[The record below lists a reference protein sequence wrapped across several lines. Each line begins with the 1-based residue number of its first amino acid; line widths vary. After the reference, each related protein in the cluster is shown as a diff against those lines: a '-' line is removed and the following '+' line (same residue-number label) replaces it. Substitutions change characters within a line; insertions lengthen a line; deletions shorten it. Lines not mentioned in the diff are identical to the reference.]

1 MNHFKTSCLT
11 LARLFLLMS
20 DLQNI
25 LEARLQAAVVAAFG
39 SEYADTDPVIRP
51 SNNPKFGDYQANLAM
66 ALGKQLGQKPRDVA
80 EKIVASLVAEGLF
93 TGVEIAGPGF
103 INLTLDVSALSGAA
117 SSMAKSAQLG
127 VVSAQPPRQVVVD
140 YASPNLAKEMHIGH
154 LRSTIIGDAL
164 ARTLGFMGHQVTRQN
179 HIGDWGTQFG
189 MLLEHLIDQ
198 GWAPGSE
205 QDHSISD
212 LNTLYQDAKKRYD
225 REPEFAERARQR
237 VVALQAGEEAS
248 RAIWQQLIAESVRH
262 MNEVFARLGV
272 LLDDGDLAAE
282 SFYNDKLGA
291 VVADLSADGLL
302 HDLDGAKVAYVDG
315 YLNREGEPLP
325 MAVQK
330 SDGGFGYPATDL
342 AAVRYRVQGLGAD
355 RVIYVVDS
363 RQKDHFG
370 QFFALARQAGWVPD
384 DARLDYVSFGT
395 ILGKDKKP
403 FKTREGGTVK
413 LADVLDEAVVRAE
426 AAIAEKNPDLP
437 LEERQAVAQSVGIG
451 AVKYADLSNDR
462 IKDYVFDYDR
472 MLALDGN
479 TAPYLLYSYARI
491 RSIFRKGEIDFDAF
505 VGDSLAVGEP
515 AERALALQLLQF
527 AGVVA
532 SVADS
537 LEPHRLCNYL
547 YELATRYHRFFE
559 QCPVLKADDAA
570 TRASRLALCHLT
582 ARTLERG
589 LGLLGI
595 SVVERM

>member
-1 MNHFKTSCLT
+1 MK
-11 LARLFLLMS
+11 
-20 DLQNI
+20 DLQQI
-25 LEARLQAAVVAAFG
+25 LESRLQAAMAAAFG
-39 SEYADTDPVIRP
+39 DEYRDADPVVRP

-80 EKIVASLVAEGLF
+80 EKIVASLDAEGLF
-93 TGVEIAGPGF
+93 SAVDIAGPGF
-103 INLTLDVSALSGAA
+103 INLTLDPAALNAAA
-117 SSMAKSAQLG
+117 SAMADSSQLG
-127 VVSAQPPRQVVVD
+127 TTPADPPRQVVID

-164 ARTLGFMGHQVTRQN
+164 ARTLGFLGHRVTRQN

-198 GWAPGSE
+198 GWSPDTE

-225 REPEFAERARQR
+225 REPEFAERARNR
-237 VVALQAGEEAS
+237 VVALQAGEDAS
-248 RAIWQQLIAESVRH
+248 RAIWRQLIDESVRH
-262 MNEVFARLGV
+262 MNDVFVRLGV
-272 LLDDGDLAAE
+272 LLENDDLAAE

-291 VVADLSADGLL
+291 VVTDLAAAGLL
-302 HDLDGAKVAYVDG
+302 HDLDGAQVAYIDG

-342 AAVRYRVQGLGAD
+342 AAVRYRVQTLEAD

-384 DARLDYVSFGT
+384 EARLDYVSFGT

-413 LADVLDEAVVRAE
+413 LADVLDEAVSRAD

-437 LEERQAVAQSVGIG
+437 AEERQAVAQSVGIG

-491 RSIFRKGEIDFDAF
+491 RSIFRKGEIEFDGF
-505 VGDSLAVGEP
+505 VNDKLAANDP

-527 AGVVA
+527 GDVVE

-559 QCPVLKADDAA
+559 QCPVLKADDEA
-570 TRASRLALCHLT
+570 TKASRLALCHLT

-595 SVVERM
+595 NVVERM

>member
-1 MNHFKTSCLT
+1 MN
-11 LARLFLLMS
+11 
-20 DLQNI
+20 DLQQT
-25 LEARLQAAVVAAFG
+25 LESRLQAAMAAAFG
-39 SEYADTDPVIRP
+39 DEYRDADPVVRP

-80 EKIVASLVAEGLF
+80 EKIVASLDADGLF
-93 TGVEIAGPGF
+93 SAVDIAGPGF
-103 INLTLDVSALSGAA
+103 INLTLDPAALNAAA
-117 SSMAKSAQLG
+117 SAMAGSSQLG
-127 VVSAQPPRQVVVD
+127 TTPADPPRPVVID

-164 ARTLGFMGHQVTRQN
+164 ARTLGFLGHRVTRQN

-198 GWAPGSE
+198 GWSPDSE
-205 QDHSISD
+205 KDHSISD
-212 LNTLYQDAKKRYD
+212 LNALYQDAKKRYD
-225 REPEFAERARQR
+225 REPEFAERARKR
-237 VVALQAGEEAS
+237 VVALQAGEDAS
-248 RAIWQQLIAESVRH
+248 RAIWRQLIDESVRH
-262 MNEVFARLGV
+262 MNDVFARLGV
-272 LLDDGDLAAE
+272 LLDNDDLAAE

-291 VVADLSADGLL
+291 VVTDLAAAGLL
-302 HDLDGAKVAYVDG
+302 HDLDGAQVAYIDG

-342 AAVRYRVQGLGAD
+342 AAVRYRVQTLGAD

-384 DARLDYVSFGT
+384 EARLDYVSFGT

-413 LADVLDEAVVRAE
+413 LADVLDEAVSRAD

-437 LEERQAVAQSVGIG
+437 AEERQAVAQSVGIG

-491 RSIFRKGEIDFDAF
+491 RSIFRKGEIEFDGF
-505 VGDSLAVGEP
+505 VNDELAVNEP

-527 AGVVA
+527 GDVVE

-559 QCPVLKADDAA
+559 QCPVLKADDEA
-570 TRASRLALCHLT
+570 TKASRLALCHLT

-595 SVVERM
+595 NVVERM

>member
-1 MNHFKTSCLT
+1 MN
-11 LARLFLLMS
+11 
-20 DLQNI
+20 DLQQT
-25 LEARLQAAVVAAFG
+25 LESRLQAAMAAAFG
-39 SEYADTDPVIRP
+39 DEYRDADPVVRP

-80 EKIVASLVAEGLF
+80 EKIVSSLDADGLF
-93 TGVEIAGPGF
+93 SAVDIAGPGF
-103 INLTLDVSALSGAA
+103 INLTLDAAALNAAA
-117 SSMAKSAQLG
+117 SAMAGSLQLG
-127 VVSAQPPRQVVVD
+127 TTPADPPRQVVID

-164 ARTLGFMGHQVTRQN
+164 ARTLGFLGHRVTRQN

-198 GWAPGSE
+198 GWSPDTE

-212 LNTLYQDAKKRYD
+212 LNALYQDAKKRYD
-225 REPEFAERARQR
+225 REPEFAERARKR
-237 VVALQAGEEAS
+237 VVALQAGEDAS
-248 RAIWQQLIAESVRH
+248 RAIWRQLIDESVRH
-262 MNEVFARLGV
+262 MNDVFARLGV
-272 LLDDGDLAAE
+272 LLDNDDLAAE

-291 VVADLSADGLL
+291 VVTDLAAAGLL
-302 HDLDGAKVAYVDG
+302 HDLDGAQVAYIDG

-342 AAVRYRVQGLGAD
+342 AAVRYRVQTLGAD

-384 DARLDYVSFGT
+384 EARLDYVSFGT

-413 LADVLDEAVVRAE
+413 LADVLDEAVSRAD

-437 LEERQAVAQSVGIG
+437 AEERQAVARSVGIG

-491 RSIFRKGEIDFDAF
+491 RSIFRKGEIAFDGF
-505 VGDSLAVGEP
+505 VNDQLAVNEP

-527 AGVVA
+527 GDVIE

-559 QCPVLKADDAA
+559 QCPVLRADDEA
-570 TRASRLALCHLT
+570 TKASRLALCHLT

-595 SVVERM
+595 NVVERM